1 MCDNEPRKPSS
12 RKPAAQCAYAAEV
25 IHLKRITGSEIF
37 PRHPRAASA
46 NLLLLSK
53 KPGFE

>member
-25 IHLKRITGSEIF
+25 IHLKSITGSEIF
-37 PRHPRAASA
+37 P
-46 NLLLLSK
+46 LLRFR
-53 KPGFE
+53 PNRVV